1 MVSSHKK
8 SWFYFN
14 FKQFWVAQNYFLIV
28 EKLTKINNKSAKT
41 MSIFNFSTR
50 WATISH
56 NILIKVLHEVI
67 SFVFNYKKTQVGFS
81 ISSLYGTSTDNFFM
95 QQSLKHAVSFLIRN
109 YFLTIGNLAFKE
121 RFGIPVGIEP
131 ALF

>member
-1 MVSSHKK
+1 
-8 SWFYFN
+8 
-14 FKQFWVAQNYFLIV
+14 
-28 EKLTKINNKSAKT
+28 
-41 MSIFNFSTR
+41 MSIFNFNTR
-50 WATISH
+50 WATASH

-67 SFVFNYKKTQVGFS
+67 SFVFNYKKKTQVGFS
-81 ISSLYGTSTDNFFM
+81 VSSLYGTSTDNFFM

-109 YFLTIGNLAFKE
+109 YFLITGNLAFKE